1 MIGKLKQ
8 HEEEIKAPPDPDRI
22 IKVGVVLILVL
33 IVLFYYACLFGAYYI
48 LAGRQQTLA
57 TAGARGGASRDVKT
71 FGSARRTMAA
81 TVTRASGTAVLGS
94 TDASKT
100 TLLPTD
106 LNKTPTLSSGSS

>member
-1 MIGKLKQ
+1 M
-8 HEEEIKAPPDPDRI
+8 
-22 IKVGVVLILVL
+22 L

-57 TAGARGGASRDVKT
+57 TAGARGGASRAVKT

-81 TVTRASGTAVLGS
+81 TVTRANGTAVLGS

-106 LNKTPTLSSGSS
+106 LYKTPTLSSRGSSTHSGATAVTNQTPSAEWINVLVGF